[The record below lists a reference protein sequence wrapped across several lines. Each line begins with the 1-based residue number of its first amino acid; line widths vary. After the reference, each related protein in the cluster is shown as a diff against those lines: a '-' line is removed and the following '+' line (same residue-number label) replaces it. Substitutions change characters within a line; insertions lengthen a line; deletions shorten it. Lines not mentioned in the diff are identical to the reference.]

1 MKRQLNSVLFLT
13 GMGVCVAQ
21 SPATGSTVSGGQ
33 LFVQHCAPCHAAD
46 GSGATPA
53 GRKLRVGKLARTKLS
68 EAEIAQRIREG
79 FRTPKGAERMP
90 AFGAKLTAE
99 EIRAITEAVIRLRK

>member
-1 MKRQLNSVLFLT
+1 MKRLLSSALILT
-13 GMGVCVAQ
+13 CTGVCAAQ
-21 SPATGSTVSGGQ
+21 PSIPGPALSGGQ
-33 LFVQHCAPCHAAD
+33 LFLQHCAPCHAAD

-79 FRTPKGAERMP
+79 FRTPKGKERMP

-99 EIRAITEAVIRLRK
+99 EIRALTEAVTRLRK